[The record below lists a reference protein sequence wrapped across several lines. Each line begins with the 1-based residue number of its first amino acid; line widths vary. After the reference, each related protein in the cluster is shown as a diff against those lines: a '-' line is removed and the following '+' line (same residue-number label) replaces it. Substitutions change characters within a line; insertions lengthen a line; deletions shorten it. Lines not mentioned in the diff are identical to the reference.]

1 MLLAAGL
8 GERMEPLSSL
18 IPKPALEVLGRPL
31 LASALDH
38 LLQLGCTPIV
48 INLHRHPEAVARA
61 ARAAAPPG
69 VELSFSLETE
79 LLGSAGG
86 IGAARRFFGAGPL
99 LVANADVWARLDLAP
114 MLARARPDGAVLGLL
129 PHPDPERWSAV
140 ELEEGGVVRRIVP
153 PGASTASTPYLFT
166 GFQILGEG
174 VVARLPSAPAG
185 IGGEWGALIRRGSL
199 YGVPLEGSWREAAT
213 PGSYRAL
220 VTALLTGAGW
230 RHPGAQVAGGA
241 EVRGSAVGAGCAVAD
256 GAVVEDSVLTAGAR
270 VGAGV
275 RLERCVVAG
284 ELEIAAPYRGRD
296 RLILPWG
303 EFALA

>member
-1 MLLAAGL
+1 MLLAAGR

-38 LLQLGCTPIV
+38 LLQAGCSPIV
-48 INLHRHPEAVARA
+48 VNLHRHPEAVARA
-61 ARAAAPPG
+61 ARAAVPPE
-69 VELSFSLETE
+69 VELSFSHEPE

-114 MLARARPDGAVLGLL
+114 LLARARPEGAVLGLL

-140 ELEEGGVVRRIVP
+140 ELGEGGVVRRIVP
-153 PGASTASTPYLFT
+153 AGATTVGTPYLFT
-166 GFQILGEG
+166 GFQVLGEG
-174 VVARLPSAPAG
+174 VVARLPSTPADMG
-185 IGGEWGALIRRGSL
+185 PLWGELVHRRLL
-199 YGVPLEGSWREAAT
+199 YGVPLEGSWWEAGT
-213 PGSYRAL
+213 PGSYRTL
-220 VTALLTGAGW
+220 VSALLAGACW

-241 EVRGSAVGAGCAVAD
+241 EVRGSAVGAGCTVAD

-275 RLERCVVAG
+275 RLERCVAAG
-284 ELEIAAPYRGRD
+284 EMEIAAPYRGRD

-303 EFALA
+303 ECALV